1 MPSLSWCPR
10 VVQPQFPRPLLGF
23 ILLPEPR
30 PHSSN
35 RRKTPWR
42 GLGFEPTLTLLDDV
56 RHLDREV
63 RRSRRSVYLTPGYGA
78 AVAAEYFRG
87 TMRLLEIKRVCDDEF
102 EGIPQKHGSK
112 VEWTAE

>member
-1 MPSLSWCPR
+1 M
-10 VVQPQFPRPLLGF
+10 
-23 ILLPEPR
+23 
-30 PHSSN
+30 
-35 RRKTPWR
+35 
-42 GLGFEPTLTLLDDV
+42 
-56 RHLDREV
+56 
-63 RRSRRSVYLTPGYGA
+63 YLTPGYGA